1 MLSVYW
7 KSNTKAWV
15 TRSIFTEWIMEV
27 FGPTVKKYL
36 REENLPEKAVL
47 LLDNAPGHPPGLEED
62 LEAEFNFIKIKFLP
76 ANTTSILQPMDQQV
90 ISNFKKLYTKHMFQR
105 CFDASSFTSL
115 TLREFWKDHYHIL
128 HALQVIAM
136 AWDEVSV
143 RTLNAAWKKLWPD
156 CCKIRSAVSSVQDAE
171 DAAGELATENAD
183 IVDKIVSLGKA
194 LHLEVNEEDIKEL
207 VEEHSKDLTTEDLE
221 ELKNN

>member
-1 MLSVYW
+1 
-7 KSNTKAWV
+7 
-15 TRSIFTEWIMEV
+15 
-27 FGPTVKKYL
+27 
-36 REENLPEKAVL
+36 
-47 LLDNAPGHPPGLEED
+47 
-62 LEAEFNFIKIKFLP
+62 
-76 ANTTSILQPMDQQV
+76 
-90 ISNFKKLYTKHMFQR
+90 MFQR

-143 RTLNAAWKKLWPD
+143 RTLNAACKKLWPD